1 MQRSH
6 SSIRDPALL
15 PPSTSP
21 RIPSL
26 NVALILPLF
35 YEYARRLRQGV
46 LAWLDE
52 HPRWRVYEI
61 EPTELGNITKLS
73 RHFSG
78 AITWSFE
85 RQGILPKFSSCGLPV
100 VDCGVVRSGEEDL
113 STISRVTFDRSSIY
127 TLAVQHFSELGLES
141 IGFVGT
147 PLRKDGQLL
156 PHVAS
161 LRALGLQA
169 GMEWQEYDLGIEQIY
184 NHWESI
190 WEVAEDSRLLAF
202 LRNCP
207 KPLGLLTED
216 DYIGVMICE
225 TSAKLGI
232 SIPGEIAVMG
242 QGNRVLGQSGS
253 PTLSSV
259 IIPGRE
265 VGITAASMLEEW
277 IKTGIQ
283 PASKMLPCT
292 EVALRESTG
301 GLSRDVGIERAKRYI
316 DLHAHEGLTLGE
328 VANIAGCSIRLLRN
342 RFESIYGLDV
352 SESLRN
358 ARRDYVLKLITK
370 TNLSMA
376 EISQRCGFTSPP
388 NFFNFVKRQT
398 GGLGPQEYRKL
409 HRQG

>member
-1 MQRSH
+1 MQQGH
-6 SSIRDPALL
+6 STIRDPTLL
-15 PPSTSP
+15 PTSKFP

-26 NVALILPLF
+26 NVALILPLY

-52 HPRWRVYEI
+52 HPGWRVYEI
-61 EPTELGNITKLS
+61 EPTELGDIAKLS

-78 AITWSFE
+78 AITWAFE
-85 RQGILPKFSSCGLPV
+85 RHGILPKLATPDIKV
-100 VDCGVVRSGEEDL
+100 VDCGVARSGDEDL
-113 STISRVTFDRSSIY
+113 AVISRVTFDRNSIY
-127 TLAVQHFSELGLES
+127 ALAVKHFSELGLES
-141 IGFVGT
+141 IGYVGS
-147 PLRKDGQLL
+147 PLRKDGELL
-156 PHVAS
+156 PHIAS

-169 GMEWQEYDLGIEQIY
+169 GIEWQEYDLGIVQLH
-184 NHWESI
+184 NHWEMAKD
-190 WEVAEDSRLLAF
+190 ERLLAF

-216 DYIGVMICE
+216 DYVGVMICE
-225 TSAKLGI
+225 TAAKLGMA
-232 SIPGEIAVMG
+232 IPGEIAVMG

-259 IIPGRE
+259 IIPGRK
-265 VGITAASMLEEW
+265 VGITAATMLDEW

-283 PASKMLPCT
+283 PASRMLPCT

-301 GLSRDVGIERAKRYI
+301 GLSRDVGIERAKRYME
-316 DLHAHEGLTLGE
+316 LHAHEGLTLGE
-328 VANIAGCSIRLLRN
+328 VANIAGCSLRILRS
-342 RFESIYGLDV
+342 RFDSIYGIDV
-352 SESLRN
+352 TEALRN
-358 ARRDYVLKLITK
+358 ARRDYVLKLISK

-409 HRQG
+409 HRKG